1 MKSYGPRGISWRK
14 LPTFEHGIVIS
25 KAISFVRQWS
35 KIFLGRLYEYVNIAF
50 SDRDINCRLLGARAF
65 SAVSGQQARL
75 PLASSDIEQMRFH
88 THGIISK

>member
-50 SDRDINCRLLGARAF
+50 F
-65 SAVSGQQARL
+65 
-75 PLASSDIEQMRFH
+75 
-88 THGIISK
+88 

>member
-35 KIFLGRLYEYVNIAF
+35 KIFLGRLYEYVNVAF
-50 SDRDINCRLLGARAF
+50 FLTETLIVVCSGHVRSVPYLGNKRAF
-65 SAVSGQQARL
+65 LL
-75 PLASSDIEQMRFH
+75 PHPTLN
-88 THGIISK
+88 K

>member
-35 KIFLGRLYEYVNIAF
+35 KIFLGRLYEYVNVAF
-50 SDRDINCRLLGARAF
+50 FCNCRLLGARAF

-88 THGIISK
+88 THGTICK